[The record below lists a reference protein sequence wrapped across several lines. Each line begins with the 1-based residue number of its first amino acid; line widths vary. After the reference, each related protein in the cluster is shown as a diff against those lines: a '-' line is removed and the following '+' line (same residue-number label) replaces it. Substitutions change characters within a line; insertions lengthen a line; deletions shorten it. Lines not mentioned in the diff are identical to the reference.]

1 MGKDVSS
8 VYLTKG
14 GEGRSLL
21 LHSHLRLKERGER
34 ARRRR
39 AHF

>member
-14 GEGRSLL
+14 GAESPLTLTLEAKR
-21 LHSHLRLKERGER
+21 EGER
-34 ARRRR
+34 ARRR
-39 AHF
+39 AYF

>member
-14 GEGRSLL
+14 GAESPLTLTLEAKRGG
-21 LHSHLRLKERGER
+21 GER
-34 ARRRR
+34 ARRR

>member
-14 GEGRSLL
+14 GGAESPLTLTLEAKR
-21 LHSHLRLKERGER
+21 EGER
-34 ARRRR
+34 ARRR
-39 AHF
+39 AYF

>member
-14 GEGRSLL
+14 GGESPLTLTLEAKR
-21 LHSHLRLKERGER
+21 EGER
-34 ARRRR
+34 ARRR
-39 AHF
+39 AYF